1 MSTFLEVAQV
11 IIVPISVASITT
23 LGAFVVQKF
32 RKENTQQHLEGKAL
46 NEENKTLLQHLS
58 TQVTGIDGKVDKLDN
73 RLDDVQLWQAGH
85 EKVHLIE
92 NSVRE
97 KFDNI

>member
-1 MSTFLEVAQV
+1 MSSFLEVAQV
-11 IIVPISVASITT
+11 IIVPISVAFITT
-23 LGAFVVQKF
+23 LGAVVVQRF

-73 RLDDVQLWQAGH
+73 RLDDVQIWQAEH

-92 NSVRE
+92 NSTKE
-97 KFDNI
+97 KSSDI